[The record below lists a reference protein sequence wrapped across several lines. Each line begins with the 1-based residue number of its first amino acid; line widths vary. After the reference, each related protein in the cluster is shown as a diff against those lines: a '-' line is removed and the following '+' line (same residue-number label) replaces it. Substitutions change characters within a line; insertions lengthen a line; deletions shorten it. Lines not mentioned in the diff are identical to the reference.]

1 MATKKPAAPA
11 NPDAAAADPFSEKEL
26 TQAEGLLALFD
37 ARNADGT
44 MKFADEDVRHFLP
57 MLLLATGSVTPEMC
71 TDEVLELLGEFSVKA
86 GIKQGASPEERGK
99 AINAYYEKNP
109 PNPGLVDAV
118 NKFMREQGIEA
129 GGPGLPSAALAKAL
143 GAQTS
148 HVPVGASPRPAGAVG
163 GGILGRLNAG
173 KALDDK
179 KKK

>member
-1 MATKKPAAPA
+1 MATKKPANEAPA
-11 NPDAAAADPFSEKEL
+11 DEPFSEKEL
-26 TQAEGLLALFD
+26 TQAEGLLALLD

-44 MKFADEDVRHFLP
+44 MKFSDDDIRHFLP

-71 TDEVLELLGEFSVKA
+71 TPEVLEMLGEFSVKA
-86 GIKQGASPEERGK
+86 DIKPGASPEQRGA

-143 GAQTS
+143 GGQAS
-148 HVPVGASPRPAGAVG
+148 KVPVGAAPRPEGAIG

-173 KALDDK
+173 KALDSK